1 MTDETRET
9 EGSDRMDET
18 AEGAREQGVRTEHPE
33 DLSSPQMTSPVADD
47 ESRIP
52 DDSDGEETSD
62 A

>member
-1 MTDETRET
+1 MTHETREH
-9 EGSDRMDET
+9 EGNDRIDET

-33 DLSSPQMTSPVADD
+33 DLSSPQMTSPVTDA

-52 DDSDGEETSD
+52 DDSDVED